1 MEDRYVTLDGVTVRY
16 REAGEGDTLVL
27 VHGIT
32 RSLEDW
38 EDSLVR
44 LARDFHVIALDL
56 IGFGRSDKPDVPYSM
71 PGLAR
76 FLRAFLDGVGVG
88 PAIVVGSSLGGAVAL
103 QFAAMYPARTL
114 GLVLVGSAGFGRD
127 VSLSLRLA
135 TVPGVGEALSTPTR
149 ASVALVLRD
158 VFFDASFVTRARID
172 RELAIARTPGTR
184 RAFLSVVRAFGSWR
198 GVRFEWQDAIT
209 KRLRTANVPM
219 LIVWGR
225 QDRILP
231 VTHVKAAR
239 ARYPHATFHVFDRCG
254 HFPHIERADAFC
266 DLVRAFAAS
275 VRACEAPPT
284 VGAPSEEEAR

>member
-1 MEDRYVTLDGVTVRY
+1 MDDRYVTVEGVNVRY
-16 REAGEGDTLVL
+16 REAGEGETLVL

-38 EDSLVR
+38 EDSFRR

-56 IGFGRSDKPDVPYSM
+56 IGFGRSDKPDVPYTM
-71 PGLAR
+71 PGLGR
-76 FLRAFLDGVGVG
+76 FLRAFLDSVGVG
-88 PAIVVGSSLGGAVAL
+88 RVVVVGSSLGGAVAL
-103 QFAAMYPARTL
+103 QFAAAYPARTR
-114 GLVLVGSAGFGRD
+114 GLALVGSAGFGRE

-135 TVPGVGEALSTPTR
+135 TVPVVGEAISTPTR

-158 VFFDASFVTRARID
+158 VFHDASFVTSERID
-172 RELAIARTPGTR
+172 RELAMARTPGTR

-198 GVRFEWQDAIT
+198 GVRAEWQDAIT
-209 KRLRTANVPM
+209 TRLRHADVPM

-231 VTHVKAAR
+231 VKHLAAAK
-239 ARYPHATFHVFDRCG
+239 ARYPHATFHVFERCG
-254 HFPHIERADAFC
+254 HFPHIERAEAFC

-275 VRACEAPPT
+275 VRTREKTPKN
-284 VGAPSEEEAR
+284 GAPFVEAAR